1 MSITP
6 SIPRLVTALAEWCA
20 CCACVARHPRRFQG
34 PALWAILAAG
44 LLAQSGFLQ
53 ATGTLPLPWWIP
65 CMSFAVLLML
75 ALIWLCCEMK
85 LTTAIYFTIRSFL
98 LAEFAASL
106 EWQLYSYAAKR
117 IPVLAGRAGSAV
129 SLVVTYALVYGFFSW
144 LEGRREEP
152 RKALE
157 FSPRELLSPAL
168 IGLSSFLMSNL
179 SFVYS
184 DTPFSATQLFDIQNV
199 RTLVDLA
206 GMEILF
212 SFHVQRCELYVQRER
227 DAMQNLLQRQYDQ
240 YQRSQE
246 SIDLVNRKY
255 HDLKHQIA
263 VLRAEPD
270 AGRRAA
276 FLDGMEDEIRVF
288 ETQNKTGN
296 PVLDTVLTGKS
307 QTCAQNGIELTCIAD
322 GALLSG
328 LEDMD
333 ICTIFGNLLE
343 NAMECEMKIPE
354 REKRLIRLAVSRRR
368 NFVFIQT
375 ENYCPEPVD
384 LGDGVPRTTKDD
396 PNYHGFGVPSVR
408 GTAEK
413 YGGSLTLRWA
423 DSWFTAT
430 VLLPLPE

>member
-6 SIPRLVTALAEWCA
+6 SIPRLSTALAEWSA
-20 CCACVARHPRRFQG
+20 CCVTIFRYSRHMNGPR
-34 PALWAILAAG
+34 LWGILAMG
-44 LLAQSGFLQ
+44 LACQGGFLQ

-65 CMSFAVLLML
+65 CMSFAIFLML
-75 ALIWLCCEMK
+75 ELIWLCCDMK
-85 LTTAIYFTIRSFL
+85 MPTAVYFTIRAFL

-117 IPVLAGRAGSAV
+117 IPLLAGRAGTV
-129 SLVVTYALVYGFFSW
+129 LFVVVIYSIIFLLFFR
-144 LEGRREEP
+144 LEGRWEQP

-157 FSPRELLSPAL
+157 FSPRELLSPVL

-184 DTPFSATQLFDIQNV
+184 DTPFSATHLFDIQNI

-206 GMEILF
+206 GMEILY
-212 SFHVQRCELYVQRER
+212 SFHVQRCELFVQRER

-263 VLRAEPD
+263 VLRSEPD
-270 AGRRAA
+270 AERRAA
-276 FLDGMEDEIRVF
+276 FLDGMEDEIRIF

-307 QTCAQNGIELTCIAD
+307 MTCAQQGIELTSIAD
-322 GALLSG
+322 GSLLSRM
-328 LEDMD
+328 EAMD

-343 NAMECEMKIPE
+343 NAVECELRIPE
-354 REKRLIRLAVSRRR
+354 PEKRLIRLSVSRRR
-368 NFVFIQT
+368 NFAFIQV
-375 ENYCPEPVD
+375 ENYCPDPVD
-384 LGDGVPRTTKDD
+384 LKDGLPQTTKGD
-396 PNYHGFGVPSVR
+396 PNYHGFGVQSVR
-408 GTAEK
+408 STAEK
-413 YGGSLTLRWA
+413 YGGSLTLRWEE
-423 DSWFTAT
+423 SWFTAT
-430 VLLPLPE
+430 VLIPLSE